1 MVVLMEFMKLFDQL
15 DWAAKIVHSGVSVQ
29 LKPHQVTYQTIKITI
44 ETIKY
49 HKKTQKMSQI
59 MKRAGGVDKAADLVE
74 FYVNVGYDH
83 LIPGPVKYK
92 WSWIQYY
99 NIDVHV
105 TLLCIILIIM
115 YCIVK
120 VCKCCCRCCSKEK
133 HF

>member
-1 MVVLMEFMKLFDQL
+1 MN
-15 DWAAKIVHSGVSVQ
+15 WAAHSEVGVQ
-29 LKPHQVTYQTIKITI
+29 LKPHQMTSQTIKKCI
-44 ETIKY
+44 EIIESGGY
-49 HKKTQKMSQI
+49 HEKSQKMSQI

-115 YCIVK
+115 HCIVK
-120 VCKCCCRCCSKEK
+120 YWQI
-133 HF
+133 